1 MNQMYLCEWAH
12 ASWHKRIS
20 LYLKNWKKEY
30 VCAASIKRIE
40 TNELELIKTTA
51 EGKKTATQKKIKK
64 DILEIGGNIPV

>member
-1 MNQMYLCEWAH
+1 MQVDTKGSVCTGKIE
-12 ASWHKRIS
+12 
-20 LYLKNWKKEY
+20 KKEY

-51 EGKKTATQKKIKK
+51 EGKRTATQKKIKK